1 MGKAVVVVG
10 TGFNNAD
17 GRSRADLIRK
27 YCKPGTLLQL
37 VREPDNPHDANA
49 VAVVVEIPKILGLFG
64 GGRVQIGYLR
74 EGTARSV
81 AKRLDAGKIVTGRIT
96 SMYAPEGREHP
107 RVSAELTND
116 DA

>member
-17 GRSRADLIRK
+17 GRSRADLIRR
-27 YCKPGTLLQL
+27 YCKPGTPLHLE
-37 VREPDNPHDANA
+37 REPNNPHDANA
-49 VAVVVEIPKILGLFG
+49 VAVLVEAPRILGLFG

-81 AKRLDAGKIVTGRIT
+81 AKRLDAGKGVTGRVT
-96 SMYAPEGREHP
+96 TMYAPPGREHP
-107 RVSAELTND
+107 RVSAELTNN